1 MLIYLNRSLRSAWNG
16 FVRNGWLS
24 LAAVFIMAQAL
35 LIVSILASLNMV
47 IGASIKAV
55 NERIDVAIFLKETA
69 TEEQALALKSEVEQY
84 DGVRQVIYISPQEA
98 LDKFLEENRNRAI
111 IREVVPAD
119 DNFLP
124 ASLEVKSDDPYL
136 IEGIVSKI
144 RASQL
149 GSVVSETSLE
159 DNQKLIDRLRGLGS
173 LVQKVSLVLALVL
186 IILAL
191 LIIFN
196 TIRITI
202 FTRRRE
208 IEIMKLVGATDWYI
222 RWPFLIEGMIYAIV
236 ATIVAMAVVLIL
248 YASFVQPLIASQL
261 LDSGSAPMFTTGFF
275 VLLGF
280 VQLGLALIVGVVS
293 SAWATKTHLNV

>member
-1 MLIYLNRSLRSAWNG
+1 MLIYLQRSLRSAWNG
-16 FVRNGWLS
+16 FIRNGWLS

-47 IGASIKAV
+47 IGASIQAV

-84 DGVRQVIYISPQEA
+84 DGVRQVLYISPQEA
-98 LDKFLEENRNRAI
+98 LDKFLAENRNRSI

-124 ASLEVKSDDPYL
+124 ASIEVKADDPYL
-136 IEGIVSKI
+136 IEGIVERI
-144 RASQL
+144 QASQV
-149 GSVVSETSLE
+149 GSIVSETSLE
-159 DNQKLIDRLRGLGS
+159 DNQKLIERLRGLGS
-173 LVQKVSLVLALVL
+173 TVQKVSLVLALVL
-186 IILAL
+186 IVLAL

-222 RWPFLIEGMIYAIV
+222 RWPFLIEGMLYAVV
-236 ATIVAMAVVLIL
+236 ATVVAMAVMLIL

-261 LDSGSAPMFTTGFF
+261 LSEGSEPMFTTGFF

-280 VQLGLALIVGVVS
+280 VQLGLGLVVGVVS
-293 SAWATKTHLNV
+293 SAWATKTHLHV

>member
-1 MLIYLNRSLRSAWNG
+1 
-16 FVRNGWLS
+16 
-24 LAAVFIMAQAL
+24 MAQAL

-47 IGASIKAV
+47 IGASIQAV
-55 NERIDVAIFLKETA
+55 NERIDVAVFLKETA

-84 DGVRQVIYISPQEA
+84 DGVREVIYISPQEA
-98 LDKFLEENRNRAI
+98 LDKFLAENRNRAI
-111 IREVVPAD
+111 IREVVPED

-124 ASLEVKSDDPYL
+124 ASLEVKADDPYL
-136 IEGIVSKI
+136 IEGIVTRL
-144 RASQL
+144 RASEM
-149 GSVVSETSLE
+149 GGVVSETSLE
-159 DNQKLIDRLRGLGS
+159 DNQKLIERLRGLGS
-173 LVQKVSLVLALVL
+173 LVQKVSLVLAAVL
-186 IILAL
+186 IVLAL

-222 RWPFLIEGMIYAIV
+222 RWPFLIEGMIYAVV
-236 ATIVAMAVVLIL
+236 ATIVTMAVVLIL
-248 YASFVQPLIASQL
+248 YFSFVEPLIASQL
-261 LDSGSAPMFTTGFF
+261 LDSGSQPMFTTGFF

-280 VQLGLALIVGVVS
+280 VQLALGLVVGVVS

>member
-1 MLIYLNRSLRSAWNG
+1 
-16 FVRNGWLS
+16 
-24 LAAVFIMAQAL
+24 MAQAL

-47 IGASIKAV
+47 IGASIQAV

-84 DGVRQVIYISPQEA
+84 DGVRQVLYISPQEA
-98 LDKFLEENRNRAI
+98 LDKFLAENRNRSI

-124 ASLEVKSDDPYL
+124 ASIEVKADDPYL
-136 IEGIVSKI
+136 IEGIVERI
-144 RASQL
+144 QASQV
-149 GSVVSETSLE
+149 GSIVSETSLE
-159 DNQKLIDRLRGLGS
+159 DNQKLIERLRGLGS
-173 LVQKVSLVLALVL
+173 TVQKVSLVLALVL
-186 IILAL
+186 IVLAL

-222 RWPFLIEGMIYAIV
+222 RWPFLIEGMLYAVV
-236 ATIVAMAVVLIL
+236 ATVVAMAVMLIL

-261 LDSGSAPMFTTGFF
+261 LSEGSEPMFTTGFF

-280 VQLGLALIVGVVS
+280 VQLGLGLVVGVVS
-293 SAWATKTHLNV
+293 SAWATKTHLHV